1 MPMPAYLKTEL
12 FSFGG
17 KALLAQSPHQN
28 DALIPSVR
36 QSVNSGSRTL
46 DQPYSKSRANQR
58 IEDRTNS
65 FDKNVEKSDKASRT
79 YYQNGNQNAVRHTS
93 FESRSL
99 RMKYPYKRKQ
109 RPTKESN
116 ISLNNSA
123 ISNSLYLASSMLDN
137 SYLK

>member
-1 MPMPAYLKTEL
+1 MPAYLKTEL

-17 KALLAQSPHQN
+17 KAQLAQSPHQN
-28 DALIPSVR
+28 DALIPSIR

-46 DQPYSKSRANQR
+46 DQPYAKSRANQR
-58 IEDRTNS
+58 IEDRANS
-65 FDKNVEKSDKASRT
+65 FDKNADKSDKVSRT

-93 FESRSL
+93 FENRPL
-99 RMKYPYKRKQ
+99 HMKYPYKRKQ
-109 RPTKESN
+109 RPAKESN

-123 ISNSLYLASSMLDN
+123 ISNNMYLASSLLDN